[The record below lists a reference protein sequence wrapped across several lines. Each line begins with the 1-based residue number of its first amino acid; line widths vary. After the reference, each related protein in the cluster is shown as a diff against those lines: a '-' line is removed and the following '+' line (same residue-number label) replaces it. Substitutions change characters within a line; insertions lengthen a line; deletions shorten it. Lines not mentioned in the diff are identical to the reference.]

1 MAMKKNKTERKQAE
15 DKGVFF
21 WFGDEAAIE
30 SDLHR
35 RCATCRKMGTISIII
50 EGSCNEVADRFVK
63 DAGAKPTGRLIGG
76 IAQIAT
82 PGDTN
87 PHFIGKIL
95 GLVVISHVNAGN
107 LAVKEAAD
115 ENPRPISGA
124 GGKSD
129 VRLAASGNAGKY
141 RSDVFGVVGAG
152 KQGRKREDLATAGG
166 VSGVN
171 VLEIPNFPEVSI
183 VKT

>member
-1 MAMKKNKTERKQAE
+1 MAAE
-15 DKGVFF
+15 NDEAQGKEGEDEGVFF
-21 WFGDEAAIE
+21 GFGDEAAIE
-30 SDLHR
+30 TDLHR

-63 DAGAKPTGRLIGG
+63 DAGANPTGRLIGG

-107 LAVKEAAD
+107 IAV
-115 ENPRPISGA
+115 
-124 GGKSD
+124 
-129 VRLAASGNAGKY
+129 
-141 RSDVFGVVGAG
+141 
-152 KQGRKREDLATAGG
+152 
-166 VSGVN
+166 
-171 VLEIPNFPEVSI
+171 
-183 VKT
+183 